1 MFEHSHEESHTP
13 EFSQDSISEFDK
25 LTLQMFSNKTHY
37 KKYLAKTDPVK
48 YSAQQEFI
56 DKIAKNREKIK
67 TMFLVLLDSPEKQ
80 ITTDINESF
89 DQFVKSCLNHF
100 HMEKLSKMHDQD
112 KDDFDATSDDDNDDD
127 NSPDIASSTS
137 YWGASVVKKNAIR
150 NTLDGFV
157 RKGSHKR

>member
-1 MFEHSHEESHTP
+1 MSEHSHEEPT
-13 EFSQDSISEFDK
+13 EFSPDSISEFDK

-56 DKIAKNREKIK
+56 DKIAKNREKINA
-67 TMFLVLLDSPEKQ
+67 MFSVLLDAPEKQ

-89 DQFVKSCLNHF
+89 DQFVKACLNHF

-112 KDDFDATSDDDNDDD
+112 KDDYDTPSDDDDA
-127 NSPDIASSTS
+127 PDVAPTTS
-137 YWGASVVKKNAIR
+137 YWGASVIKR
-150 NTLDGFV
+150 PSGYTLDGFV
-157 RKGSHKR
+157 RKGSRK

>member
-1 MFEHSHEESHTP
+1 MSEHSHEEPT

-56 DKIAKNREKIK
+56 DKIAKNREKINA
-67 TMFLVLLDSPEKQ
+67 MFSVLLDSPEKQ

-89 DQFVKSCLNHF
+89 DQFVKACLNHF
-100 HMEKLSKMHDQD
+100 HMEKLAKMHDQD
-112 KDDFDATSDDDNDDD
+112 KDDYDTPSDDDDA
-127 NSPDIASSTS
+127 PDVAPTTS
-137 YWGASVVKKNAIR
+137 YWGASVIKR
-150 NTLDGFV
+150 PSGYTLDGFV
-157 RKGSHKR
+157 RKGSRK